1 MSNGTSTFKQKI
13 KVSASISQVN
23 QPMFEFYSRKD
34 GFVTKNDFND
44 VSIKEFVNHL
54 NSGNGLME
62 STIVS
67 TQIGSNKY
75 VFPITSQNNLISK
88 KTYWKLL
95 NYVHKASIHQIF
107 HMVHLYLYR
116 NFHT

>member
-1 MSNGTSTFKQKI
+1 M
-13 KVSASISQVN
+13 
-23 QPMFEFYSRKD
+23 P
-34 GFVTKNDFND
+34 
-44 VSIKEFVNHL
+44 
-54 NSGNGLME
+54 
-62 STIVS
+62 TIC
-67 TQIGSNKY
+67 
-75 VFPITSQNNLISK
+75 FITPKRFLLPEQQHFSEQLQNNLISK